1 MPQAL
6 QEFSGLNM
14 VQIEYT
20 DHADQPQ
27 LGIFQNFGPS
37 QQSAF
42 PFSSFVLL
50 QPSGN
55 QHLVSSG
62 GGAIVLSQ
70 PGDHNFVSNSIS
82 VQPQAAQNQ
91 QLYDNLNT
99 MQQVFHHGP
108 FINSVPLISNTA
120 SCADI
125 SQYAGPSPTVTI
137 IGNFP
142 HSSSLVVNALP
153 QAVPNSPEPRSVP
166 VELQTI
172 PLLGDGQTRL
182 VAGLNPVSEASNT
195 NYRVNYLVQ
204 PADLNPSAPI
214 VVEAA
219 RPHSGAPDHRKSHH
233 TKKGS
238 FSEKTISIL
247 KSWLFRNITNP
258 YPTDQEKKELLSLTG
273 LSLSQLNNWLINSR
287 RRMVKRLLS
296 TLEGDH
302 ANFNSRASKGGTGAA
317 NSRYA
322 NMGKNEGLCEQTEGG
337 CESQEK
343 SEDESENRRPPSL

>member
-14 VQIEYT
+14 VQIEYA

-27 LGIFQNFGPS
+27 FGIFQNFGPN

-120 SCADI
+120 FCADS

-137 IGNFP
+137 IGNYP
-142 HSSSLVVNALP
+142 HSSPLLVNALP
-153 QAVPNSPEPRSVP
+153 PAGPASPEHRSVP

-182 VAGLNPVSEASNT
+182 VPCLHLASEASVNSET
-195 NYRVNYLVQ
+195 DYRVNYLVQ

-219 RPHSGAPDHRKSHH
+219 RPHSGARDQRKSHH

-258 YPTDQEKKELLSLTG
+258 YPTDLEKKELVSETG
-273 LSLSQLNNWLINSR
+273 LTLSQLNNWLINSR

-302 ANFNSRASKGGTGAA
+302 ANFDSRACKGGTGGV

-343 SEDESENRRPPSL
+343 SEDET